1 MHIPDGFL
9 DTKTWLTCG
18 AVAAGGVLVVVRKT
32 QQELGEKS
40 VPLMGVMSAF
50 VFAAQMINFP
60 VAAGTSGHLLGSVL
74 AAVLLGPWAGATVL
88 TLVLLVQCFI
98 FQDGGVTALGANI
111 LNMALLGLFCGYAT
125 YRLAVQA
132 LGMRGGFYVGTA
144 LGAWVAVVIGAM
156 ACAVELGVSGTVPLT
171 LALATMT
178 GIHSVIG
185 IGEAAI
191 TVLVLSMVRRVRPD
205 LIYGGAAWHEATQ

>member
-9 DTKTWLTCG
+9 DAKTWLACG
-18 AVAAGGVLVVVRKT
+18 AVAAVGVTAAVRKT
-32 QQELGEKS
+32 RQELGEKS

-60 VAAGTSGHLLGSVL
+60 VAAGTSGHLVGGVL

-98 FQDGGVTALGANI
+98 FQDGGITSLGANI
-111 LNMALLGLFCGYAT
+111 LNMALLGVFCGYGT
-125 YRLAVQA
+125 YSIFTQTFGAK
-132 LGMRGGFYVGTA
+132 GGFYVGAA
-144 LGAWVAVVIGAM
+144 LGAWVAVVVGSA
-156 ACAVELGVSGTVPLT
+156 ACAVELAVSGTVPLK
-171 LALATMT
+171 LALVTMA

-205 LIYGGAAWHEATQ
+205 LIYGSAGVA

>member
-9 DTKTWLTCG
+9 DAKTWLTCG
-18 AVAAGGVLVVVRKT
+18 AVAAGGVIVAARKT
-32 QQELGEKS
+32 QQELGERT

-60 VAAGTSGHLLGSVL
+60 VAAGTSGHLLGSML

-88 TLVLLVQCFI
+88 TLVLVVQCFI

-111 LNMALLGLFCGYAT
+111 VNMALLGLLCGYAT
-125 YRLAVQA
+125 YRIAVRA
-132 LGMRGGFYVGTA
+132 LGVRGGFYVGAA
-144 LGAWVAVVIGAM
+144 LGAWVSVVVGAI
-156 ACAVELGVSGTVPLT
+156 ACAAELGVSGTVPLP

-178 GIHSVIG
+178 GIHSIIG
-185 IGEAAI
+185 IGEAVI
-191 TVLVLSMVRRVRPD
+191 TVLVLSLVRRVRPD
-205 LIYGGAAWHEATQ
+205 LIYGSAAWHEAAK